1 MAGLKVY
8 LDLMSQPARAM
19 YIFCKA
25 TGIQHEIVP
34 VRILQGDTKTDEY
47 TAMNPFQ
54 KVPVLKDGDFTLTES
69 VAMLRYLA
77 TTRDIADHWYPKD
90 PKQQARVDEYMEWQH
105 MGTRINCAKFFI
117 EKWLLPMGTR
127 IPPNEKKV
135 EHLKDVMETTLE
147 QVERIWLKNG
157 EQDFIGGGK
166 DVSVADLLAACE
178 MEQPRMAGYD
188 VRDKSPVLKLYMD
201 RVQDRLNPHY
211 AEAHVGLNEMVKKFK
226 GEVPE
231 SHYKKIDA

>member
-1 MAGLKVY
+1 MARVKVY
-8 LDLMSQPARAM
+8 LDFLSQPSRAM

-25 TGIQHEIVP
+25 TGIQHEIVLISTM
-34 VRILQGDTKTDEY
+34 REETKTDKF
-47 TAMNPFQ
+47 TALNPLQ
-54 KVPVLKDGDFTLTES
+54 QVPVLKDGNFALTES

-77 TTRDIADHWYPKD
+77 NTRDIADHWYPKD
-90 PKQQARVDEYMEWQH
+90 TKQQARVDEYLEWQH
-105 MGTRINCAKFFI
+105 IGTRFLCSSFFMAKMM
-117 EKWLLPMGTR
+117 KPMKTR
-127 IPPNEKKV
+127 IPPNEKNV
-135 EHLKDVMETTLE
+135 QNIKDVMEKQLE
-147 QVERIWLKNG
+147 LVERIWLKNG
-157 EQDFIGGGK
+157 EKDFIGGGK